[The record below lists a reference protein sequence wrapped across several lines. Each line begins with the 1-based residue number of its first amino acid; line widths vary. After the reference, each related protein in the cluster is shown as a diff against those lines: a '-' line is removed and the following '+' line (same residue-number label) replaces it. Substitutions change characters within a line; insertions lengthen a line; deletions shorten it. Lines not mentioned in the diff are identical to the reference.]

1 MKTLNHILFALLMF
15 ASFSFLGSCTD
26 EDNMELNKGE
36 QGFVLSSSE
45 KNVELD
51 ITSPD
56 SEALKF
62 SWTPGSNQGTNS
74 AITYLFEVDIAGNNF
89 ANAKELELDKGTTSV
104 AYTTEQLNLLLVD
117 YLASTPGQAVEI
129 EARVTASVH
138 SANLAPVTTDVV
150 KVTVTTY
157 KPVSKTLY
165 LIGDATPNGWSA
177 DGATA
182 LNSVSGAAGGFTWQG
197 KLTPGKFKLITTL
210 GEFTPS
216 YNKGADDTKL
226 YFRESSDD
234 PYDEQFE
241 ITKGGVYRVTL
252 NIINL
257 AIHIEALNSPEYD
270 RLWFVGNPS
279 GWNFKELTVDALDPF
294 VFHYNAD
301 LTAGGEFKIATLND
315 FDDSVVFFRPAIDGQ
330 GAGTDLNVVKWS
342 KNENA
347 NDYKWNIAGG
357 VYKIALNTQT
367 MKIDIV
373 PFTPYSMIYLV
384 GDASPNGW
392 SIDNATPMAA
402 VGGNP
407 YKFEWSGTLNAGEFK
422 FTCDK
427 QSDWNGD
434 WFLATVQGQTPSGQE
449 EQVLFSAA
457 GANPDNKWRIEQSG
471 TYAIEFDQLRQT
483 VKITKQ

>member
-1 MKTLNHILFALLMF
+1 M
-15 ASFSFLGSCTD
+15 
-26 EDNMELNKGE
+26 
-36 QGFVLSSSE
+36 
-45 KNVELD
+45 
-51 ITSPD
+51 
-56 SEALKF
+56 
-62 SWTPGSNQGTNS
+62 
-74 AITYLFEVDIAGNNF
+74 
-89 ANAKELELDKGTTSV
+89 
-104 AYTTEQLNLLLVD
+104 
-117 YLASTPGQAVEI
+117 
-129 EARVTASVH
+129 
-138 SANLAPVTTDVV
+138 
-150 KVTVTTY
+150 
-157 KPVSKTLY
+157 
-165 LIGDATPNGWSA
+165 
-177 DGATA
+177 
-182 LNSVSGAAGGFTWQG
+182 
-197 KLTPGKFKLITTL
+197 
-210 GEFTPS
+210 
-216 YNKGADDTKL
+216 
-226 YFRESSDD
+226 
-234 PYDEQFE
+234 
-241 ITKGGVYRVTL
+241 YRVTL

-357 VYKIALNTQT
+357 VYKITLNTQT

-457 GANPDNKWRIEQSG
+457 GANPDNKWRIEQTG
-471 TYAIEFDQLRQT
+471 TYAIEFDQLLQT